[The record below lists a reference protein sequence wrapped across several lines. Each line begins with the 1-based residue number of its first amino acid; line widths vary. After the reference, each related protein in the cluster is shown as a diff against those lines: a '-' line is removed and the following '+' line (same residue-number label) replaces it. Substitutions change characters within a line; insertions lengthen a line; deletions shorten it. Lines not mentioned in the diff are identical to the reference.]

1 MSSNLVSKGNVSM
14 GSVRVNGVIA
24 GATHTE
30 RTTVST
36 LTDAAETLTATQV
49 VTNGGLLVGTPTASR
64 AKTIPTGTLTCAALK
79 GYKVG
84 DTFDVA
90 VINLASATHPLVI
103 TAGTDATIVGSA
115 TVAAATSAAF
125 KVRVSATNTVV
136 WYRVS

>member
-1 MSSNLVSKGNVSM
+1 MNLFSKGKGLM
-14 GSVRVNGVIA
+14 GSLRVNGVTA
-24 GATHTE
+24 TNTHTVK
-30 RTTVST
+30 TTVSS
-36 LTDAAETLTATQV
+36 LTDTAETLTATQV

-90 VINLASATHPLVI
+90 VINLASATHALTI

-115 TVAAATSAAF
+115 TVAAATSAVF

>member
-1 MSSNLVSKGNVSM
+1 MNLFSKGKGLM
-14 GSVRVNGVIA
+14 GSLRVNGVIA
-24 GATHTE
+24 SDTHTE
-30 RTTVST
+30 KTTVTT
-36 LTDAAETLTATQV
+36 LTDLAETLTATQV

-84 DTFDVA
+84 DTFDVS
-90 VINLASATHPLVI
+90 VVNLAAATHPLVI

-115 TVAAATSAAF
+115 TVAAATSASF

-136 WYRVS
+136 WYRV